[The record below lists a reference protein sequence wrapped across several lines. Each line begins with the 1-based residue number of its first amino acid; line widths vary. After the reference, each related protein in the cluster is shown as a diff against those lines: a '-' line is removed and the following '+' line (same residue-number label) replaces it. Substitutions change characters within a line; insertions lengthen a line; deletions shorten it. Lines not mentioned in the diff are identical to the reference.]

1 MRTSSSFRWLIS
13 LALGAVAA
21 GAVLVVGWIGMA
33 VLIVVFVPS
42 LGVPSRA
49 AVVAGFL
56 LTSGVVLLFGS
67 LLPLGLALLVLGLIV
82 SILSLGSGPSS
93 TPA

>member
-1 MRTSSSFRWLIS
+1 MLVSSSFRWLIS

-21 GAVLVVGWIGMA
+21 VAVLAIGWIGIA

-42 LGVPSRA
+42 LGVPSKA
-49 AVVAGFL
+49 AVLAGFL

-67 LLPLGLALLVLGLIV
+67 LLPLGVALVALGLIV
-82 SILSLGSGPSS
+82 TILSLGTGPSS
-93 TPA
+93 GPA